1 MATHFKRKGKKLLG
15 IGRQDAIRYFFGGN
29 ALISIMALGAI
40 CLFLAREA
48 ALFFPQHQR
57 DLEVFRLTGQEYANF
72 VIGEMEEY
80 TEVKSLANQAFY
92 QEMNAAYGIQR
103 GLVDSFG
110 ALSGNIYDEGEDLI
124 GELEDSRD
132 AVDDSDEGEEKT
144 LAQAE
149 LDAIQA
155 KWDDFLRAEL
165 GKADRRKVDSF
176 GRLGET
182 EWQQLLE
189 SMAAWDPVEDEPTAL
204 VAAAK
209 AESDKGMAAFD
220 AARKKIGEAGSE
232 LAKLRGELIRITT
245 TIKDE
250 AVADMSSAARKK
262 ALLEGSVNAASEE
275 DRARL
280 KEQAEA
286 ITIRENFP
294 YGERI
299 KALEGSREKHK
310 AAVAAME
317 AGLKAGVAALPT
329 EFSSKEVE
337 DLIGRVRDKTPAL
350 FGYLDGSLAES
361 ADWRY
366 DEPVGWVTSVTSFFF
381 GKDWVTNSSFHDFY
395 GLLPLFTGSLLI
407 SLIALIV
414 AIPFSLGAAIYV
426 NRLAGPAQQ
435 HFIKPVIELIG
446 AIPSVVLGFFG
457 IIVLG
462 EALREVSQVPWLS
475 WVPGFPMQERLNI
488 LNAGLLLA
496 LMAVPTIF
504 TLCEDALNNVP
515 ASFSEASLALGGTK
529 FQTVMRV
536 VVPTAA
542 SGILAA
548 ILLGFGRVIG
558 ETMVVLLVAGNQIA
572 IPDFG
577 LGVGVITQPAHTMT
591 GIIAQEMGEV
601 TANTIHY
608 RALFSVGLVLFTIS
622 LLINISARRIIRRFG
637 LAA

>member
-1 MATHFKRKGKKLLG
+1 MATHFKRKGKRLLG
-15 IGRQDAIRYFFGGN
+15 VGRQDAIRYFFGGN
-29 ALISIMALGAI
+29 AMVSILVLGAI
-40 CLFLAREA
+40 CGFLLREA
-48 ALFFPQHQR
+48 VLFFPQHQR

-72 VIGEMEEY
+72 VITEMDEY

-92 QEMNAAYGIQR
+92 QEMNEAYGIQR

-110 ALSGNIYDEGEDLI
+110 ALSGNIYDAGEDLI
-124 GELEDSRD
+124 EELEDARD
-132 AVDDSDEGEEKT
+132 EVEDAEAEGEKT

-155 KWDDFLRAEL
+155 KWDIFLRAEL
-165 GKADRRKVDSF
+165 EKADRKTIDSF
-176 GRLGET
+176 GRLGEA
-182 EWQQLLE
+182 EWQQLLKAMVE
-189 SMAAWDPVEDEPTAL
+189 WDPVEDEPPAL

-209 AESDKGMAAFD
+209 AESDEGMATFD
-220 AARKKIGEAGSE
+220 TARTTIAAAGSE
-232 LAKLRGELIRITT
+232 LARLRGELIKVTT
-245 TIKDE
+245 AIKDE
-250 AVADMSSAARKK
+250 AVADKSAASRKK
-262 ALLEGSVNAASEE
+262 AYLDGSLVAETEE
-275 DRARL
+275 ERVELRRKSD
-280 KEQAEA
+280 E
-286 ITIRENFP
+286 ITVREEFP
-294 YGERI
+294 YAERI
-299 KALEGSREKHK
+299 KVLEGSREKHK
-310 AAVAAME
+310 TAVEAMKVD
-317 AGLKAGVAALPT
+317 LKAGVAALPT
-329 EFSSKEVE
+329 EFSSPEVTE
-337 DLIGRVRDKTPAL
+337 LVSRIRDKAPVLTV
-350 FGYLDGSLAES
+350 YLGESLMES

-366 DEPVGWVTSVTSFFF
+366 DEPLSWVYSVSSFFF

-407 SLIALIV
+407 SVIALLV

-426 NRLAGPAQQ
+426 NRLAGPAEQT
-435 HFIKPVIELIG
+435 FIKPVIELIG

-504 TLCEDALNNVP
+504 TLCEDAINNVP
-515 ASFSEASLALGGTK
+515 ASFSEASLALGGSK
-529 FQTVMRV
+529 FQTVMKV
-536 VVPTAA
+536 VVPTAI

-572 IPDFG
+572 IPDFS
-577 LGVGVITQPAHTMT
+577 LGAGVITQPAHTMT

-601 TANTIHY
+601 TKDTIHY

-637 LAA
+637 FSA

>member
-15 IGRQDAIRYFFGGN
+15 IGRQDAIRFFFGGN
-29 ALISIMALGAI
+29 AMISILVLGAI

-48 ALFFPQHQR
+48 FLFFPQHR
-57 DLEVFRLTGQEYANF
+57 KEMEVFRLTGQEYANF
-72 VIGEMEEY
+72 VIEEMDEY
-80 TEVKSLANQAFY
+80 TELKSLTNQAFY
-92 QEMNAAYGIQR
+92 QEMNEGHGVRR

-110 ALSGNIYDEGEDLI
+110 VLSGNLLDDGEELI
-124 GELEDSRD
+124 EELEEARD
-132 AVDDSDEGEEKT
+132 AFDDADDGDEKA
-144 LAQAE
+144 LALTE
-149 LDAIQA
+149 LETVQER
-155 KWDDFLRAEL
+155 WDGFLRAEL
-165 GKADRRKVDSF
+165 AKADRKTVDSF
-176 GRLGET
+176 GRLGKK
-182 EWQQLLE
+182 EWQELLDA
-189 SMAAWDPVEDEPTAL
+189 MAGWDPVEDEPPPF

-209 AESDKGMAAFD
+209 AEMDEGMASFE
-220 AARKKIGEAGSE
+220 AARTTIAGAGSE
-232 LAKLRGELIRITT
+232 LAKFRGELIKTT
-245 TIKDE
+245 TAIRDE
-250 AVADMSSAARKK
+250 AVADMSSAARKE
-262 ALLEGSVNAASEE
+262 ALLKGSINAPTEE

-280 KEQAEA
+280 RQQAEQ

-294 YGERI
+294 YAERI
-299 KALEGSREKHK
+299 TVLEGSDERHR
-310 AAVAAME
+310 AAVAE
-317 AGLKAGVAALPT
+317 LKAGLAAGVADLPK
-329 EFSSKEVE
+329 EFASPEVA
-337 DLIGRVRDKTPAL
+337 DLVERVRSRTPDLMA
-350 FGYLDGSLAES
+350 YLDDSLEKS

-366 DEPVGWVTSVTSFFF
+366 DRPVSWLGSVSSFFF
-381 GKDWVTNSSFHDFY
+381 GKDWITNSSFHDFY

-407 SLIALIV
+407 SVIALLT

-426 NRLAGPAQQ
+426 NRLAGPTQQ
-435 HFIKPVIELIG
+435 NFIKPAIELIG

-504 TLCEDALNNVP
+504 TLCEDAINNVP
-515 ASFSEASLALGGTK
+515 ASFTEASLALGGSK
-529 FQTVMRV
+529 LQTVMKI
-536 VVPTAA
+536 VVPTAV

-601 TANTIHY
+601 TSGTIHY
-608 RALFSVGLVLFTIS
+608 RALFSVGLVLFMIS

-637 LAA
+637 LTA

>member
-29 ALISIMALGAI
+29 AMISILVLGAI
-40 CLFLAREA
+40 CAFLVREA

-57 DLEVFRLTGQEYANF
+57 ELEVFRLTGQEYANF
-72 VIGEMEEY
+72 VIEEMDEY
-80 TEVKSLANQAFY
+80 TDVKSLTNQAFY
-92 QEMNAAYGIQR
+92 QEMNEAYGIQR

-110 ALSGNIYDEGEDLI
+110 TLSGNLFDHGEDLI
-124 GELEDSRD
+124 EELEDARD
-132 AVDDSDEGEEKT
+132 AVDDADGEEEKA

-155 KWDDFLRAEL
+155 KWDGFLRAEL
-165 GKADRRKVDSF
+165 GKADRRTIDSF
-176 GRLGET
+176 GRLGEKD
-182 EWQQLLE
+182 WQLLLE

-204 VAAAK
+204 VRSAK
-209 AESDKGMAAFD
+209 VELDEGMAEFD
-220 AARKKIGEAGSE
+220 AARKKIGDAGSE
-232 LAKLRGELIRITT
+232 LARLRGELIKITT

-250 AVADMSSAARKK
+250 AVADMSSAARKQ
-262 ALLEGSVNAASEE
+262 ALLEGSVNAATKE

-280 KEQAEA
+280 KARAEA
-286 ITIRENFP
+286 ITIRKEFP

-310 AAVAAME
+310 AAVAAMQ
-317 AGLKAGVAALPT
+317 AGLQEGVAKLPD
-329 EFSSKEVE
+329 EFASAEAK
-337 DLIGRVRDKTPAL
+337 DLVGRVRGKSPEL
-350 FGYLDGSLAES
+350 SGYLDESLAES

-366 DEPVGWVTSVTSFFF
+366 DEPVSWAKSVTSFFF

-407 SLIALIV
+407 SLIALVV

-426 NRLAGPAQQ
+426 NRLATPGQQ
-435 HFIKPVIELIG
+435 HLIKPVIELIG

-462 EALREVSQVPWLS
+462 EALRELSQVPWLS

-515 ASFSEASLALGGTK
+515 ASFSEASLALGGSK

-536 VVPTAA
+536 VVPTAI

-558 ETMVVLLVAGNQIA
+558 ETMVVLLVAGNQIS

-601 TANTIHY
+601 TAGTIHY

-622 LLINISARRIIRRFG
+622 LLINITARRIIRSFG
-637 LAA
+637 LAN

>member
-1 MATHFKRKGKKLLG
+1 MATHFKRKGKKLMG

-29 ALISIMALGAI
+29 AMVSILVLGAI
-40 CLFLAREA
+40 CAFLVREA
-48 ALFFPQHQR
+48 ALFFPQHHR
-57 DLEVFRLTGQEYANF
+57 DLEVFRLSGQEYANF
-72 VIGEMEEY
+72 VITEMDEY
-80 TEVKSLANQAFY
+80 TDVKSLTNQAFY
-92 QEMNAAYGIQR
+92 QEMNEAHGIQR

-110 ALSGNIYDEGEDLI
+110 ALSGNLLDDGEDLI
-124 GELEDSRD
+124 EELEDARD
-132 AVDDSDEGEEKT
+132 AVDDADEGGEKT

-149 LDAIQA
+149 LEPIQA
-155 KWDDFLRAEL
+155 KWDQFLRAQL
-165 GKADRRKVDSF
+165 GKADRKTVDSF
-176 GRLGET
+176 GRLGEK

-189 SMAAWDPVEDEPTAL
+189 SMAAWDPVEDEPTEL
-204 VAAAK
+204 VKTSK
-209 AESDKGMAAFD
+209 ADLEQGMAAFD
-220 AARKKIGEAGSE
+220 AARMKIEAAGSE
-232 LAKLRGELIRITT
+232 LAKLRGELIKITT
-245 TIKDE
+245 TIKEE
-250 AVADMSSAARKK
+250 AVADMSSAARRQ
-262 ALLEGSVNAASEE
+262 ALLEGSVNAATEE

-280 KEQAEA
+280 KARAEA
-286 ITIRENFP
+286 ITIRDKFP

-299 KALEGSREKHK
+299 QALEGSRAKHK
-310 AAVAAME
+310 AAVASMK
-317 AGLKAGVAALPT
+317 AGLKEGLELLPT
-329 EFSSKEVE
+329 QLESDGAEE
-337 DLIGRVRDKTPAL
+337 ILGRIRGETPDLIA
-350 FGYLDGSLAES
+350 YLDESLRES

-366 DEPVGWVTSVTSFFF
+366 DEPVGWVKSFTSFFF

-407 SLIALIV
+407 SFIALVV

-426 NRLAGPAQQ
+426 NRLATPGQQ
-435 HFIKPVIELIG
+435 TFIKPVIELIG

-462 EALREVSQVPWLS
+462 EALRELSQVPWLS

-515 ASFSEASLALGGTK
+515 SSFSEASLALGGSK

-536 VVPTAA
+536 VVPTAI

-577 LGVGVITQPAHTMT
+577 LGLGVITQPAHTMT

-601 TANTIHY
+601 TADTIHY

-622 LLINISARRIIRRFG
+622 LLINITARRIIRSFG
-637 LAA
+637 LAN

>member
-1 MATHFKRKGKKLLG
+1 MATHFKRKGKRLLG
-15 IGRQDAIRYFFGGN
+15 ICRQDAIRYFFGGN
-29 ALISIMALGAI
+29 AMISILVLGAI

-48 ALFFPQHQR
+48 ALFFPQHQKE
-57 DLEVFRLTGQEYANF
+57 LEVFRLTGQEYADF
-72 VIGEMEEY
+72 VIKEMDEY

-92 QEMNAAYGIQR
+92 QEMNEAYGIQR

-110 ALSGNIYDEGEDLI
+110 ALSGDLFDDGEDLI
-124 GELEDSRD
+124 EELEDARD
-132 AVDDSDEGEEKT
+132 AVDDADGEEETT
-144 LAQAE
+144 LAQAD
-149 LDAIQA
+149 LDVIQA
-155 KWDDFLRAEL
+155 KWDVFLQAEL
-165 GKADRRKVDSF
+165 VKADRKAIDSF
-176 GRLGET
+176 GRLGEK
-182 EWQQLLE
+182 EWQELL
-189 SMAAWDPVEDEPTAL
+189 AAMTTWDPVEDEPPALIATA
-204 VAAAK
+204 K
-209 AESDKGMAAFD
+209 DEMTKGMAAFD
-220 AARKKIGEAGSE
+220 AARMQIGNAGSE
-232 LAKLRGELIRITT
+232 LARLRGELIKITT
-245 TIKDE
+245 DIKNE
-250 AVADMSSAARKK
+250 AVADKTSAARKE
-262 ALLEGSVNAASEE
+262 ALVAGSVNAASEA

-280 KEQAEA
+280 KQQAEE
-286 ITIRENFP
+286 IVIRDHFP

-299 KALEGSREKHK
+299 AALDGSREKHA
-310 AAVAAME
+310 AAVQSMKVGME
-317 AGLKAGVAALPT
+317 AGVAALPKD
-329 EFSSKEVE
+329 FASAEVK
-337 DLIGRVRDKTPAL
+337 DLVGRIQRKTPEL
-350 FGYLDGSLAES
+350 NEYLDESLKNAQQ
-361 ADWRY
+361 WRY
-366 DEPVGWVTSVTSFFF
+366 DKPVGWLTSASSFFF

-407 SLIALIV
+407 SIIALIV

-435 HFIKPVIELIG
+435 NFIKPVIELIG

-462 EALREVSQVPWLS
+462 EALREVSQIAWFS

-504 TLCEDALNNVP
+504 TLCEDAINNVP
-515 ASFSEASLALGGTK
+515 SSFTEASLALGGSK
-529 FQTVMRV
+529 LQTVMKV
-536 VVPTAA
+536 VVPAA
-542 SGILAA
+542 ISGIFAA

-572 IPDFG
+572 IPDFS

-601 TANTIHY
+601 TAGTIHY

-622 LLINISARRIIRRFG
+622 LLINISARRIIKRFG

>member
-1 MATHFKRKGKKLLG
+1 MATHFKRKGKRLLG
-15 IGRQDAIRYFFGGN
+15 IDRQDAIRFFFGGN
-29 ALISIMALGAI
+29 AIISVLVLGAI

-57 DLEVFRLTGQEYANF
+57 ELEVFRLTGQEYANF
-72 VIGEMEEY
+72 VIEEMDEY
-80 TEVKSLANQAFY
+80 TEVKSLTNQAFY
-92 QEMNAAYGIQR
+92 QEMNEAHGVQR

-110 ALSGNIYDEGEDLI
+110 ALTGNLFDNGEDLI
-124 GELEDSRD
+124 EELEDARD
-132 AVDDSDEGEEKT
+132 AVDDADGAEEKA
-144 LAQAE
+144 LAQAD
-149 LDAIQA
+149 LDLIQA
-155 KWDDFLRAEL
+155 KWDDFLRVEL
-165 GKADRRKVDSF
+165 GKADRVTVDSF
-176 GRLGET
+176 GRLREK
-182 EWQQLLE
+182 EWRELLDA
-189 SMAAWDPVEDEPTAL
+189 MAAWDPVEDEPPALIVTA
-204 VAAAK
+204 K
-209 AESDKGMAAFD
+209 DEMDKGMAAFD
-220 AARKKIGEAGSE
+220 AARTTIGNAGSE
-232 LAKLRGELIRITT
+232 LAKLRGELINITT
-245 TIKDE
+245 TIKNE
-250 AVADMSSAARKK
+250 AVADMSSAARKE
-262 ALLEGSVNAASEE
+262 ALLAGSVNAATEE

-280 KEQAEA
+280 KQQAEE
-286 ITIRENFP
+286 ITIREKFP
-294 YGERI
+294 YAERI
-299 KALEGSREKHK
+299 TALEGSREKHK
-310 AAVAAME
+310 AAVAAMKTDLE
-317 AGLKAGVAALPT
+317 AGVAALPR
-329 EFSSKEVE
+329 EFASPEVQ
-337 DLIGRVRDKTPAL
+337 DLIGRVRSKTPE
-350 FGYLDGSLAES
+350 FIGYLDESLKES
-361 ADWRY
+361 AEWRY
-366 DEPVGWVTSVTSFFF
+366 DEPVSWVGSVSSFFF

-407 SLIALIV
+407 SIIALIT

-426 NRLAGPAQQ
+426 NRLAGPTQQ
-435 HFIKPVIELIG
+435 NFIKPAIELIG

-462 EALREVSQVPWLS
+462 EALREISQVPWLS

-504 TLCEDALNNVP
+504 TLCEDAINNVP
-515 ASFSEASLALGGTK
+515 SSFSEASLALGGTK
-529 FQTVMRV
+529 LQTVMRV
-536 VVPTAA
+536 VVPTAV

-601 TANTIHY
+601 TAGTIHY

>member
-1 MATHFKRKGKKLLG
+1 MAIHFKRKGKRLLG
-15 IGRQDAIRYFFGGN
+15 IDRQDAIRFFFGGN
-29 ALISIMALGAI
+29 AIISVLVLGAI

-48 ALFFPQHQR
+48 ALFFPQHQKE
-57 DLEVFRLTGQEYANF
+57 LEAFRLTGQEYANF
-72 VIGEMEEY
+72 VIEEMEEY
-80 TEVKSLANQAFY
+80 TEVKSLTNQAFY
-92 QEMNAAYGIQR
+92 QEMNEAHGVQR
-103 GLVDSFG
+103 GLMDSFG
-110 ALSGNIYDEGEDLI
+110 VLTGNLFDSGEDLI
-124 GELEDSRD
+124 EELEDARD
-132 AVDDSDEGEEKT
+132 AVDDANGADEKA
-144 LAQAE
+144 LAQAD
-149 LDAIQA
+149 LDLIQA
-155 KWDDFLRAEL
+155 KWDNFLRAEL
-165 GKADRRKVDSF
+165 GETDQEKIDSF
-176 GRLGET
+176 GRLGEN
-182 EWQQLLE
+182 EWRELLDA
-189 SMAAWDPVEDEPTAL
+189 MAAWDPVEDEPPALIATA
-204 VAAAK
+204 K
-209 AESDKGMAAFD
+209 DEIDKGMAAFD
-220 AARKKIGEAGSE
+220 AARTTIGNAGSE
-232 LAKLRGELIRITT
+232 LAKLRGELINITT
-245 TIKDE
+245 TIKNE
-250 AVADMSSAARKK
+250 AVADMSSAARKE
-262 ALLEGSVNAASEE
+262 ALLAGSVNAATEE

-280 KEQAEA
+280 KQQAEE
-286 ITIRENFP
+286 ITIRETFP
-294 YGERI
+294 YAERI
-299 KALEGSREKHK
+299 TALEGSREKHT
-310 AAVAAME
+310 AAVAVMKKD
-317 AGLKAGVAALPT
+317 LVAGVAALPQ
-329 EFSSKEVE
+329 EFASPDVK
-337 DLIGRVRDKTPAL
+337 DLIGRVRSKTPEFIA
-350 FGYLDGSLAES
+350 YLDESLEES
-361 ADWRY
+361 AEWRY
-366 DEPVGWVTSVTSFFF
+366 DEPVSWVTSVSSFFF

-407 SLIALIV
+407 SVIALIT

-435 HFIKPVIELIG
+435 NFIKPAIELIG

-504 TLCEDALNNVP
+504 TLCEDAINNVP
-515 ASFSEASLALGGTK
+515 SSFSEASLALGGTK
-529 FQTVMRV
+529 LQTVMRV
-536 VVPTAA
+536 VVPTAV

-601 TANTIHY
+601 TAGTIHY

-622 LLINISARRIIRRFG
+622 LIINISARRIIRRFG